1 MPKKPRVRTLMER
14 QHVKVSETLLESS
27 QQELCHIFFSIWK
40 SFSSKKIFLVVSQ
53 IFRLSVNVL
62 PPNGKYSLS
71 VKMSVWRIQ
80 FKCNFLQNPK
90 RFLVFF
96 SISDIYI
103 KFWTFSKKPEAHT
116 VFISEVIDWKNRRY
130 LNASKG
136 PCQNTYGMWTC

>member
-1 MPKKPRVRTLMER
+1 MHKKPRVRTFMER

-27 QQELCHIFFSIWK
+27 QQELCHISFSIWK

-53 IFRLSVNVL
+53 ILRLFVNVL
-62 PPNGKYSLS
+62 PSDDKLSLS
-71 VKMSVWRIQ
+71 VELSVWRIQ
-80 FKCNFLQNPK
+80 FKRNFLQNPK

-96 SISDIYI
+96 LISDIYI
-103 KFWTFSKKPEAHT
+103 KFWTFSKKAEAHT